1 MASPSSRYN
10 AREAEA
16 RWQSA
21 WEQQRVF
28 ATPER
33 NGKPDY
39 FVLEMFPY
47 PSGNLHMG
55 HVRNY
60 TLGDVIARFRRA
72 QGYNVLYPMG
82 WDAFGLP
89 AENAAIQRGVHPGEW
104 TLANIA
110 TMRAQLQSIGL
121 SYDWSRE
128 VITCQ
133 PDYYRHEQKF
143 FLEFLK
149 RGIAYR
155 KEAIVNWDPVDN
167 TVLANEQV
175 IDGRGWRS
183 GAPVERRTLNQ
194 WALKITDY
202 AEDLLQGLATLKGW
216 PDKVRLMQE
225 KWIGKSSGALV
236 TLKVLCRKPGQ
247 NAIESSIDVYTT
259 RPDTF
264 YGMSFV
270 AIAPEHPLAQSMI
283 PFNPEA
289 AAFIRECSALGTS
302 EEAIEKAEKKG
313 FDTGLKVVNPF
324 TGSEHPLYI
333 ANFVLMGYGTGAV
346 FGCPAHDARD
356 FEFATK
362 YGLPITQVVAPIPS
376 PREGGGRE
384 GAKHA
389 SAGNGT
395 AGSPHLTS
403 PLAGGGIELPFT
415 DDGILIHSPPATG
428 NGQQATIDFT
438 LNGLSV
444 TEAKEKAIAELERL
458 GIGTRQTNYRLRDWG
473 ISRQR
478 YWGCPIP
485 IVHCGACGIVPV
497 PEDQLPVELPKD
509 VTFDKPGNPLEH
521 HPSWKNVDCPA
532 CGKPARRETDT
543 FDTFFESSWY
553 FACYASGGGGA
564 GIDREQANRW
574 LPVEQYI
581 GGIEHAV
588 LHLLYARFFTR
599 ALKDCGVLDV
609 DEPFAG
615 LMTQGMIGHATFKD
629 AKGEWVYP
637 SEVFKDEAT
646 GDWKLQTGE
655 PVTMGR
661 SEKMSKSKKNT
672 IDPRAM
678 IDAYGADAAR
688 LFMLSDSPPE
698 RDLEWTD
705 AGIDGAWRYLQRL
718 HRLVADS
725 SPRAGGGRE
734 GANNPSPAEGEVSG
748 PHPGTSPGQAL
759 TSPLQGEGLPSDLLA
774 LRKQTHKT
782 IDAVT
787 KDIEAFHFNKAVA
800 RIRELT
806 NALEKITGDATKTT
820 GDWQRAT
827 RDALHATIHLLAPF
841 LPHIA
846 EELWSALGHTDL
858 IAARPWPK
866 ADPALLEDETV
877 TIAVQVNGKLRATL
891 ELAKNLPKEQAEAA
905 ALAHPSVQA
914 AIEGK
919 SLKKVVVVPNRIVNL
934 VAA

>member
-1 MASPSSRYN
+1 MASPTTRYN
-10 AREAEA
+10 PRDAEA
-16 RWQSA
+16 RWQDA
-21 WEQQRVF
+21 WASQEVF
-28 ATPER
+28 KTPEP
-33 NGKPDY
+33 NSKPDY

-47 PSGNLHMG
+47 PSGNIHMG

-89 AENAAIQRGVHPGEW
+89 AENAAIQRGVHPKQW
-104 TLANIA
+104 TLSNIA
-110 TMRAQLQSIGL
+110 TMREQLSAIGL

-128 VITCQ
+128 VTTCL
-133 PDYYRHEQKF
+133 PEYYQHEQKF

-149 RGIAYR
+149 AGLAYR
-155 KEAIVNWDPVDN
+155 KEAVVNWDPVDN

-175 IDGRGWRS
+175 IDGKGWRS
-183 GAPVERRTLNQ
+183 GAPVERRSMSQ
-194 WALKITDY
+194 WFLKITDY
-202 AEDLLQGLATLKGW
+202 AEELLQGLSTLTNW
-216 PDKVRLMQE
+216 PDKVRIMQE

-247 NAIESSIDVYTT
+247 DPIESSIDIYTT

-289 AAFIRECSALGTS
+289 AAFIKECSALGTS

-346 FGCPAHDARD
+346 FGCPAHDERD

-362 YGLPITQVVAPIPS
+362 YALPILPVVSGGEAPLK
-376 PREGGGRE
+376 EAYTGD
-384 GAKHA
+384 
-389 SAGNGT
+389 GT
-395 AGSPHLTS
+395 LMNS
-403 PLAGGGIELPFT
+403 PLF
-415 DDGILIHSPPATG
+415 
-428 NGQQATIDFT
+428 
-438 LNGLSV
+438 NGLSV
-444 TEAKEKAIAELERL
+444 EAAKEKAIAELESR
-458 GIGTRQTNYRLRDWG
+458 GIGQRKINYRLRDWG

-485 IVHCGACGIVPV
+485 IIYCNACGAVPV
-497 PEDQLPVELPKD
+497 PENQLPVTLPED
-509 VTFDKPGNPLEH
+509 VTFDKPGNPLAH
-521 HPSWKNVDCPA
+521 HPTWKQVDCPA
-532 CGKPARRETDT
+532 CGKPAQRETDT

-553 FACYASGGGGA
+553 FACYASGGQGH
-564 GIDREQANRW
+564 GIDREQAKRW
-574 LPVEQYI
+574 LPVRQYI

-588 LHLLYARFFTR
+588 LHLLYSRFFTR
-599 ALKDCGVLDV
+599 ALKQVGVLEV
-609 DEPFAG
+609 EEPFAG
-615 LMTQGMIGHATFKD
+615 LMTQGMIGHQTFKN

-637 SEVFKDEAT
+637 ADVTKDEA
-646 GDWKLQTGE
+646 GNWNMLDGSG
-655 PVTMGR
+655 PVTVGR

-672 IDPRAM
+672 VDPRAM
-678 IDAYGADAAR
+678 IEAYGADSAR
-688 LFMLSDSPPE
+688 LFMLSDSPPD

-705 AGIDGAWRYLQRL
+705 AGIDGAWRYLNRL
-718 HRLVADS
+718 YRLVAENHDAFAY
-725 SPRAGGGRE
+725 PDVAADVAG
-734 GANNPSPAEGEVSG
+734 
-748 PHPGTSPGQAL
+748 
-759 TSPLQGEGLPSDLLA
+759 DLLA
-774 LRKQTHKT
+774 IRKQTHKT

-806 NALEKITGDATKTT
+806 NALEKLDITTAAAKAVFAEAGVAV
-820 GDWQRAT
+820 
-827 RDALHATIHLLAPF
+827 IHLIGPL

-846 EELWSALGHTDL
+846 EELWALLGHKDL
-858 IAARPWPK
+858 IATRPWPK
-866 ADPALLEDETV
+866 ADPALLEDESVTV
-877 TIAVQVNGKLRATL
+877 AVQVNGKLRATL
-891 ELAKNLPKEQAEAA
+891 QLAKNLPNQEAEAI
-905 ALAHPSVQA
+905 ALAHPSVQSA
-914 AIEGK
+914 LEGK
-919 SLKKVVVVPNRIVNL
+919 SIKKLIVVPNRIVNV
-934 VAA
+934 VAG